1 MTDLLSCQGDQTEV
15 CKIILTKGDLQVS
28 DKERQ
33 AQQEAM
39 FRDIA
44 TTISDKCVNPETK
57 RPYPVSIIEK
67 VAVMLCLV
75 CKCNVSEC

>member
-1 MTDLLSCQGDQTEV
+1 M